1 MKNKS
6 TMLLVGIGV
15 AYLLY
20 RLYAKKTT
28 AILPPGIVQ
37 TNEEPLALYPEINP
51 NGGGAFRDT
60 QYLVDS
66 VPTAEV
72 PDTPGTYQTLY
83 VRDTPTGNRDR
94 ILGISSRVPATC

>member
-20 RLYAKKTT
+20 RLYAKKSIIPGG
-28 AILPPGIVQ
+28 ILQ
-37 TNEEPLALYPEINP
+37 TNKKPLALYPSVP
-51 NGGGAFRDT
+51 GSDGGGANFVINDRVFPN
-60 QYLVDS
+60 QFLVDS

-72 PDTPGTYQTLY
+72 PDTPSTYQTFYGSARLNGY
-83 VRDTPTGNRDR
+83 SNK
-94 ILGISSRVPATC
+94 VPSTC